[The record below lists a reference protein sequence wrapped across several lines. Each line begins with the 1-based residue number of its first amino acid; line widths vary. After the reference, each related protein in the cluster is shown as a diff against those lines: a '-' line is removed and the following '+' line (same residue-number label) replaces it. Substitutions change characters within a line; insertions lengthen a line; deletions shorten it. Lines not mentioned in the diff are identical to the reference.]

1 MIWCGENVLISFYY
15 CVVVILFVLVCR
27 NLFLWYCF
35 CMFVI
40 CNLDFYFVKDKLFK
54 NVYNFVRYEFIDI
67 YKIVV
72 CVFLVFFIFIL
83 INKIKNV
90 DKVFYLY

>member
-1 MIWCGENVLISFYY
+1 
-15 CVVVILFVLVCR
+15 
-27 NLFLWYCF
+27 
-35 CMFVI
+35 MFVI
-40 CNLDFYFVKDKLFK
+40 CNVDFYFVKDKLFK